1 MTILDIVS
9 YGWKDSTTL
18 GCVLSICLW
27 CLSFSRSKK
36 SKKIIEEEKK
46 KRVEKQSVICW
57 VLASILLGVALYD
70 LWFLPIP
77 QHGPENQWADIV
89 PSQNKNKNIHSFCG
103 YFNLL

>member
-70 LWFLPIP
+70 LWFCQFLSMDQKINGLTLY
-77 QHGPENQWADIV
+77 QV
-89 PSQNKNKNIHSFCG
+89 KMKNKNIHSFCG